1 MHKNIK
7 LVLVNSHTFSFQ
19 YDNSSKAY
27 FEGSEEYH
35 YKRKNVKNWEYDKD
49 RLNIIKVT
57 MLIIIVI
64 ILIMNEFNT
73 RIIWRLKWRDE
84 IKDIH
89 YLLGTVIYKE
99 GYIYIEYSYLFY

>member
-1 MHKNIK
+1 
-7 LVLVNSHTFSFQ
+7 
-19 YDNSSKAY
+19 
-27 FEGSEEYH
+27 
-35 YKRKNVKNWEYDKD
+35 
-49 RLNIIKVT
+49 

-73 RIIWRLKWRDE
+73 RIIWRLKWSGE

-99 GYIYIEYSYLFY
+99 GYIYIEYNYLFY